1 MKMKPDFGAPKNEI
15 EKASHDWLVEHLGQ
29 EGEWVMQSLAALID
43 SLRGPAATAGTRDE
57 LAAEFAKRFPA
68 VLAQYSQFKIVDWF
82 LARAAAATPARD
94 VTEAMALAGAR
105 SIGNTI
111 HTDNHGVRARECWR
125 AMWDARDGIVEPIPQ
140 GALVSRPHG
149 GSQHD

>member
-1 MKMKPDFGAPKNEI
+1 MI
-15 EKASHDWLVEHLGQ
+15 EPIGFDETDDEYVARLEAQ
-29 EGEWVMQSLAALID
+29 IARLIV
-43 SLRGPAATAGTRDE
+43 GP
-57 LAAEFAKRFPA
+57 
-68 VLAQYSQFKIVDWF
+68 
-82 LARAAAATPARD
+82 AATPARD

-140 GALVSRPHG
+140 GTLVSRPQRAPTASSPADSAP
-149 GSQHD
+149 SQRPPE